1 LASMPAA
8 SCCCPI
14 VRVPAMSIGCA
25 GSVRVAGSEV
35 AERRA
40 IVDAQRDELLR
51 WRDAGRLPEASL
63 RVLERELDHTEHT
76 LRGR

>member
-1 LASMPAA
+1 
-8 SCCCPI
+8 
-14 VRVPAMSIGCA
+14 MSIGCA

-35 AERRA
+35 AARRA

-63 RVLERELDHTEHT
+63 RGLVRELDHTEHT